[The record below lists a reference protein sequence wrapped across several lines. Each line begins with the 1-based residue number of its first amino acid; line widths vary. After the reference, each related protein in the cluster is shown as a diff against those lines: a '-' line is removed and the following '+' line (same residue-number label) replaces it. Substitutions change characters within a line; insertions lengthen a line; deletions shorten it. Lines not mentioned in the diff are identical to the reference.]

1 MQLTTSKKVTIL
13 IRESDREVRNYLELS
28 LTCRGYAVRHAETSD
43 EILDFLQ
50 DSDGPEV
57 SLILLDV
64 PVSCSED
71 VETLQEIRRTHA
83 SIPVILL
90 SGDSRPSAIV
100 EAMKNGATDFLAKPL
115 GNDRLVEAIQR
126 ALDSPVIRS
135 RQRKC
140 LVPAVTQKYL
150 VEESTWME
158 KNAVLLKQVAAS
170 DVPVLLNGET
180 GVGKEVL
187 ARALHAGSAR
197 ANRRFLKVNCAALPS
212 ELIESEL
219 FGYERGA
226 FTGAMKSKPGKFDMA
241 DGGTILLDEIG
252 DMDFRLQAKLLQVL
266 QDQEFERVGG
276 TETIHVN
283 VRIMAATHADL
294 DKAMKEG
301 RFRED
306 LYYRLNVVN
315 FVVPPLR
322 ERPEEIIPLAT
333 FFMEKFAR
341 PSGDI
346 PPLTPELESAMLA
359 YSWPGNVRE
368 IENFIRKY
376 LVIQDPET
384 AAEDLRGK
392 IGARVGSKVTSIVA
406 PSEAR
411 PAAVTAPPSLERV
424 TAAQKKAE
432 KDAILSALNRTRWN
446 RKQAARILG
455 VDYKAL
461 LYKMKKHEIS
471 RDFAEETT
479 SFITND
485 PLRIPVASAATN

>member
-1 MQLTTSKKVTIL
+1 MQLATTKKVTIL

-28 LTCRGYAVRHAETSD
+28 LTCRGYGVRHAETG
-43 EILDFLQ
+43 EEALDCLQ
-50 DSDGPEV
+50 DADGPEI
-57 SLILLDV
+57 SLVLLDA
-64 PVSCSED
+64 PISCRED
-71 VETLQEIRRTHA
+71 IETLQEIRRVNA
-83 SIPVILL
+83 SVPVIMLC
-90 SGDSRPSAIV
+90 GDSRPSAVV
-100 EAMKNGATDFLAKPL
+100 EAMKSGATDFLAKPV
-115 GNDRLVEAIQR
+115 GNDQLVDAIQR
-126 ALDSPVIRS
+126 ALDSPVVRGKQKKS
-135 RQRKC
+135 
-140 LVPAVTQKYL
+140 LLPAATQKHM
-150 VEESTWME
+150 VEESAWME
-158 KNAVLLKQVAAS
+158 KNAVLLRQVASS
-170 DVPVLLNGET
+170 DIPVLLNGET

-187 ARALHAGSAR
+187 ARALHAGSPR

-226 FTGAMKSKPGKFDMA
+226 FTGAMKSKPGKFDIA

-333 FFMEKFAR
+333 FFMEKFAG
-341 PSGDI
+341 PSGNI
-346 PPLTPELESAMLA
+346 PPMTAELKSVMLA

-376 LVIQDPET
+376 LVIQDPE
-384 AAEDLRGK
+384 AAVEDLRGK
-392 IGARVGSKVTSIVA
+392 MGARVASKVTSIAA
-406 PSEAR
+406 PLEVRTSSIT
-411 PAAVTAPPSLERV
+411 PPPSLERV
-424 TAAQKKAE
+424 SAAQKKAE
-432 KDAILSALNRTRWN
+432 KDAILGALNRTRWN
-446 RKQAARILG
+446 RKQAARVLG

-461 LYKMKKHEIS
+461 LYKMKKHDIS
-471 RDFAEETT
+471 RDFGEETG
-479 SFITND
+479 SFIAND
-485 PLRIPVASAATN
+485 AVRLPVVSAATN

>member
-1 MQLTTSKKVTIL
+1 MTIL

-28 LTCRGYAVRHAETSD
+28 LTCRGYGVRHAETGD
-43 EILDFLQ
+43 EAVDCLQ
-50 DSDGPEV
+50 EADGPEI
-57 SLILLDV
+57 SLVLLDV
-64 PVSCSED
+64 PISCRED
-71 VETLQEIRRTHA
+71 IETLQEIRRINA
-83 SIPVILL
+83 NIPVIML
-90 SGDSRPSAIV
+90 SGDSRPSAVV

-115 GNDRLVEAIQR
+115 GNDQLVDAIQR
-126 ALDSPVIRS
+126 ALDSPVVRS
-135 RQRKC
+135 KHKKFATQ
-140 LVPAVTQKYL
+140 AATQKYL
-150 VEESTWME
+150 VQESTWME
-158 KNAVLLKQVAAS
+158 KHAAMLRQVAAS

-187 ARALHAGSAR
+187 ARALHAGSPR

-226 FTGAMKSKPGKFDMA
+226 FTGAMKSKLGKFDMA

-322 ERPEEIIPLAT
+322 ERPEEIIPLAM
-333 FFMEKFAR
+333 FFMEKFAGA
-341 PSGDI
+341 SGDV
-346 PPLTPELESAMLA
+346 PPMTPELKNAMLA

-384 AAEDLRGK
+384 AVEDLRGK
-392 IGARVGSKVTSIVA
+392 MGSRVGSKVTSIAA
-406 PSEAR
+406 PLETR
-411 PAAVTAPPSLERV
+411 PTAVTPPPSLERV

-446 RKQAARILG
+446 RKQAARVLG

-471 RDFAEETT
+471 RDFVEEAAP
-479 SFITND
+479 FIAND
-485 PLRIPVASAATN
+485 VRMPVASAATN